1 MKRPF
6 VTEEKIRWI
15 ASRYPTPFYLYD
27 EASIR
32 ANDARIKQ
40 AFSWN
45 PGYREYFAVK
55 ATPTPAILN
64 IMKDLGSGLDCSS
77 YSELKMAAGLGF
89 QGSDIMF
96 SSSDT
101 PAEGSILARNLN
113 AAINFDD
120 ISHIAFFERC
130 GSALPKTVSCRY
142 NQGGV
147 GIPYRPDDRA
157 NDIFTIANSVM
168 KVFCSFIL
176 EEFSEFRLH
185 NHRLSANISTVL

>member
-1 MKRPF
+1 MPAG
-6 VTEEKIRWI
+6 IQHPSI
-15 ASRYPTPFYLYD
+15 S
-27 EASIR
+27 EAGIR

-64 IMKDLGSGLDCSS
+64 IMKDLGSG
-77 YSELKMAAGLGF
+77 
-89 QGSDIMF
+89 
-96 SSSDT
+96 
-101 PAEGSILARNLN
+101 
-113 AAINFDD
+113 
-120 ISHIAFFERC
+120 
-130 GSALPKTVSCRY
+130 RY

-157 NDIFTIANSVM
+157 NDIFTIANSLM
-168 KVFCSFIL
+168 KFFSIL
-176 EEFSEFRLH
+176 EELSEFRLH